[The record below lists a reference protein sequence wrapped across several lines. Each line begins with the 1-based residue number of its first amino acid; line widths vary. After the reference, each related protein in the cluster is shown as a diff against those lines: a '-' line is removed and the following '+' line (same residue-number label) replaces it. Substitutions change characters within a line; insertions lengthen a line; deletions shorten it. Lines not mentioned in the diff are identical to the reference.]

1 MRCAP
6 TARRVGAKAPA
17 TPGGAE
23 AAARAALNGDAS
35 VVAESADGCVEA
47 IRAVGVARRSAI
59 GARTVAPNQINAVA
73 VTAPEG
79 LQDQLKG
86 AHNP

>member
-1 MRCAP
+1 MAASRRYAP
-6 TARRVGAKAPA
+6 WVWPGAQ
-17 TPGGAE
+17 
-23 AAARAALNGDAS
+23 
-35 VVAESADGCVEA
+35 
-47 IRAVGVARRSAI
+47 RSQ
-59 GARTVAPNQINAVA
+59 ARTVAPNQINAVA

>member
-1 MRCAP
+1 MRP
-6 TARRVGAKAPA
+6 NRQTRRRKGTSDTVD
-17 TPGGAE
+17 AE

-35 VVAESADGCVEA
+35 VVAESANGCVEA
-47 IRAVGVARRSAI
+47 IRAVAVARRSAVK
-59 GARTVAPNQINAVA
+59 ARTVAPNQINAVA

-79 LQDQLKG
+79 LQDRFKG